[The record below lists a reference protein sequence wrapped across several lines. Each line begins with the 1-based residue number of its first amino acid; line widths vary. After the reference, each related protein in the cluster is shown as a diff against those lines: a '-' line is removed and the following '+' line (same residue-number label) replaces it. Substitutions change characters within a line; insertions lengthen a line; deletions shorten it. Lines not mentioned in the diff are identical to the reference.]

1 MACWGASAGAMRIDK
16 VFIMVTVPLTGPEAI
31 DTRPSPA
38 GARLKEKDTNMNG
51 PARIVALGVALTGMV
66 LSMSGCQ
73 QLEARDQLNKGVDAY
88 KSAHYEE
95 AIGHFQRATELDPTL
110 SMAKTY
116 LATALA
122 QNIVPG
128 ETTPENMKTANQAI
142 AIYQEVLNRNPNDV
156 NSIKRIAG
164 IYYNVNDF
172 DKAKIWQKKVL
183 DIDPKD
189 PEAAYTIGAIDWNQ
203 AHEDLLKLLQSAGL
217 NDDGKG
223 NVKAPKKLMDQYK
236 TQDAALV
243 DEGMKYLNMA
253 LANRPTYDNAMAY
266 LNLMYRSKANID
278 YGNADDVKDDLAQA
292 DQWVQ
297 KALSTRK
304 MNEEKAA
311 KSPKGITM
319 PSQSQ

>member
-1 MACWGASAGAMRIDK
+1 
-16 VFIMVTVPLTGPEAI
+16 
-31 DTRPSPA
+31 
-38 GARLKEKDTNMNG
+38 MNG

-110 SMAKTY
+110 SMAKAY

-128 ETTPENMKTANQAI
+128 ETTPENLKTANQAI
-142 AIYQEVLNRNPNDV
+142 AIYKEVLDKNPSDV

-164 IYYNVNDF
+164 IYYNINDF
-172 DKAKIWQKKVL
+172 ENAKIWQKKVL
-183 DIDPKD
+183 DVDPKD
-189 PEAAYTIGAIDWNQ
+189 PEAAYTIGAIDWNE

-223 NVKAPKKLMDQYK
+223 NVKAPKKLMEQFAEKDGP
-236 TQDAALV
+236 LV
-243 DEGMKYLNMA
+243 DEGMKYLQQA

-266 LNLMYRSKANID
+266 LNLMYRSKAD
-278 YGNADDVKDDLAQA
+278 VDFGHPDEVKDDLAQA
-292 DQWVQ
+292 DQWVA

-304 MNEEKAA
+304 LNEEKAA
-311 KSPKGITM
+311 KEGPKGITM
-319 PSQSQ
+319 PSQNQ

>member
-1 MACWGASAGAMRIDK
+1 
-16 VFIMVTVPLTGPEAI
+16 
-31 DTRPSPA
+31 
-38 GARLKEKDTNMNG
+38 MNG

-142 AIYQEVLNRNPNDV
+142 AIYQEVLNKNPNDV

-164 IYYNVNDF
+164 IYYNVNAF
-172 DKAKIWQKKVL
+172 DKAKEWQKKVL
-183 DIDPKD
+183 AVDPKD

-236 TQDAALV
+236 TQDAPLV
-243 DEGMKYLNMA
+243 DEGMKYLNQA

-319 PSQSQ
+319 PSQNQ

>member
-1 MACWGASAGAMRIDK
+1 
-16 VFIMVTVPLTGPEAI
+16 
-31 DTRPSPA
+31 
-38 GARLKEKDTNMNG
+38 MNG

-95 AIGHFQRATELDPTL
+95 AIGHFQRATQLDPTL

-128 ETTPENMKTANQAI
+128 ETTPENLKTAQQAI
-142 AIYQEVLNRNPNDV
+142 AIYQEVLNKNPNDV
-156 NSIKRIAG
+156 NSLKRIAG
-164 IYYNVNDF
+164 IYYNVNNF
-172 DKAKIWQKKVL
+172 DQAKIWQKKVL
-183 DIDPKD
+183 LVDPKD
-189 PEAAYTIGAIDWNQ
+189 PEAAYTIGAIDWNK
-203 AHEDLLKLLQSAGL
+203 AHEDLLKLLAGVGL

-223 NVKAPKKLMDQYK
+223 NVKAPKKVMDQFK
-236 TQDAALV
+236 QQDADAEA
-243 DEGMKYLNMA
+243 EGMQYLNQA

-266 LNLMYRSKANID
+266 LNLMYRIKANID
-278 YGNADDVKDDLAQA
+278 FGNADQVKDDLAQA
-292 DQWVQ
+292 DQWVA

-304 MNEEKAA
+304 LNEENAA

-319 PSQSQ
+319 PSQNQ

>member
-1 MACWGASAGAMRIDK
+1 
-16 VFIMVTVPLTGPEAI
+16 
-31 DTRPSPA
+31 
-38 GARLKEKDTNMNG
+38 MNG

-142 AIYQEVLNRNPNDV
+142 AIYQEVLNKNPNDV

-164 IYYNVNDF
+164 IYYNVNAF
-172 DKAKIWQKKVL
+172 DKAKEWQKKVL
-183 DIDPKD
+183 EVDPKD

-236 TQDAALV
+236 TQDAPLV
-243 DEGMKYLNMA
+243 DEGMKYLNQA

-319 PSQSQ
+319 PSQNQ

>member
-1 MACWGASAGAMRIDK
+1 
-16 VFIMVTVPLTGPEAI
+16 
-31 DTRPSPA
+31 
-38 GARLKEKDTNMNG
+38 MNG

-66 LSMSGCQ
+66 LSMTGCQ
-73 QLEARDQLNKGVDAY
+73 QLMARDQLNKGVDAY

-95 AIGHFQRATELDPTL
+95 AIGHFQRATQLDPTL
-110 SMAKTY
+110 AMAKTY

-128 ETTPENMKTANQAI
+128 ENTPENLKTANQAI
-142 AIYQEVLNRNPNDV
+142 AIYQEVLAKNPNDV

-164 IYYNVNDF
+164 IYYNINDF
-172 DKAKIWQKKVL
+172 DKAKVWQKKVL
-183 DIDPKD
+183 AVDPKD
-189 PEAAYTIGAIDWNQ
+189 PEAAYTIGAIDWNKC
-203 AHEDLLKLLQSAGL
+203 HEDLLKALAGVGL

-223 NVKAPKKLMDQYK
+223 NVKAPKKVMEQFQQ
-236 TQDAALV
+236 QDAATEE
-243 DEGMKYLNMA
+243 EGMNYLKQA

-266 LNLMYRSKANID
+266 LNLMYRIKANID
-278 YGNADDVKDDLAQA
+278 FGKADDVKDDLAQA

-304 MNEEKAA
+304 MNEENAA

-319 PSQSQ
+319 PSQNQ

>member
-1 MACWGASAGAMRIDK
+1 
-16 VFIMVTVPLTGPEAI
+16 
-31 DTRPSPA
+31 
-38 GARLKEKDTNMNG
+38 MNG
-51 PARIVALGVALTGMV
+51 PARILALGVALTGMV

-128 ETTPENMKTANQAI
+128 EQTPENLKTADQAI
-142 AIYQEVLNRNPNDV
+142 AIYQQVLNKNPNDV

-164 IYYNVNDF
+164 IYYNINAF
-172 DKAKIWQKKVL
+172 DKAKVWQKKVL
-183 DIDPKD
+183 DVDPKD

-203 AHEDLLKLLQSAGL
+203 AHADLLTLLQSAGL

-223 NVKAPKKLMDQYK
+223 NVKAPKKLMEQFQQK
-236 TQDAALV
+236 DASLV
-243 DEGMKYLNMA
+243 DEGMKYLNQA
-253 LANRPTYDNAMAY
+253 LANRPNYDNAMAY
-266 LNLMYRSKANID
+266 LNLMYRIKANID
-278 YGNADDVKDDLAQA
+278 FGHADDVKTDLAQA
-292 DQWVQ
+292 DQWVA

-304 MNEEKAA
+304 LNEEQAA
-311 KSPKGITM
+311 KGPKGITM
-319 PSQSQ
+319 PSQNQ

>member
-1 MACWGASAGAMRIDK
+1 
-16 VFIMVTVPLTGPEAI
+16 
-31 DTRPSPA
+31 
-38 GARLKEKDTNMNG
+38 MNG
-51 PARIVALGVALTGMV
+51 PARILALGVALTGMV

-128 ETTPENMKTANQAI
+128 EQTPENLKTADQAI
-142 AIYQEVLNRNPNDV
+142 AIYQEVLNKNPNDV

-164 IYYNVNDF
+164 IYYNINAF
-172 DKAKIWQKKVL
+172 DKAKVWQKKVL
-183 DIDPKD
+183 DVDPKD

-203 AHEDLLKLLQSAGL
+203 AHADLLTLLQSAGL

-223 NVKAPKKLMDQYK
+223 NVKAPKKLMDQFK
-236 TQDAALV
+236 DKDSQLV
-243 DEGMKYLNMA
+243 DEGMKYLNQA
-253 LANRPTYDNAMAY
+253 LANRPNYDNAMAY
-266 LNLMYRSKANID
+266 LNLMYRIKANVD
-278 YGNADDVKDDLAQA
+278 FGHADDVKTDLAQA
-292 DQWVQ
+292 DQWVA

-304 MNEEKAA
+304 LNEEQAA
-311 KSPKGITM
+311 KGPKGITM
-319 PSQSQ
+319 PSQNQ

>member
-1 MACWGASAGAMRIDK
+1 
-16 VFIMVTVPLTGPEAI
+16 
-31 DTRPSPA
+31 
-38 GARLKEKDTNMNG
+38 MNG

-66 LSMSGCQ
+66 LTMSGCQ

-95 AIGHFQRATELDPTL
+95 AIGHFQRATQLDPTL

-128 ETTPENMKTANQAI
+128 ENTPENLKTANQAI
-142 AIYQEVLNRNPNDV
+142 AIYQEVLNKNPSDV

-164 IYYNVNDF
+164 IYYNINDF
-172 DKAKIWQKKVL
+172 DQAKIWQKKVL
-183 DIDPKD
+183 AVDPKD
-189 PEAAYTIGAIDWNQ
+189 PEAAYTIGAIDWNK
-203 AHEDLLKLLQSAGL
+203 AHEDLLKLLEGVGL

-223 NVKAPKKLMDQYK
+223 NVKAPKKVMDQFK
-236 TQDAALV
+236 QQDADAEE
-243 DEGMKYLNMA
+243 EGMQYLNQA

-266 LNLMYRSKANID
+266 LNLMYRIKADID
-278 YGNADDVKDDLAQA
+278 FGHPDEVKDDLAQA

-304 MNEEKAA
+304 MNEENAA

-319 PSQSQ
+319 PSQNQ

>member
-1 MACWGASAGAMRIDK
+1 
-16 VFIMVTVPLTGPEAI
+16 
-31 DTRPSPA
+31 
-38 GARLKEKDTNMNG
+38 MNG
-51 PARIVALGVALTGMV
+51 PARILALGVALTGMA
-66 LSMSGCQ
+66 LSLSGCQ

-128 ETTPENMKTANQAI
+128 ETTPENLKTADQAI
-142 AIYQEVLNRNPNDV
+142 AIYQEVLNKNPSDV

-164 IYYNVNDF
+164 IYYNINDF

-183 DIDPKD
+183 DVDPKD
-189 PEAAYTIGAIDWNQ
+189 PEAAYTIGAIDWNE
-203 AHEDLLKLLQSAGL
+203 AHVDLLKLLQSGGL

-223 NVKAPKKLMDQYK
+223 NVKAPKKLMDGFK
-236 TQDAALV
+236 DKDGPLV
-243 DEGMKYLNMA
+243 DEGMKYLQQA
-253 LANRPTYDNAMAY
+253 LDNRPNYDNAMAY
-266 LNLMYRSKANID
+266 LNLMYRTKAD
-278 YGNADDVKDDLAQA
+278 VDFGNADDVKADLDQA

-304 MNEEKAA
+304 LNEENAA
-311 KSPKGITM
+311 KGPKGITV
-319 PSQSQ
+319 PSQQQQ

>member
-1 MACWGASAGAMRIDK
+1 
-16 VFIMVTVPLTGPEAI
+16 
-31 DTRPSPA
+31 
-38 GARLKEKDTNMNG
+38 MNG
-51 PARIVALGVALTGMV
+51 PARILALGVALTGMV

-122 QNIVPG
+122 QNIIPG
-128 ETTPENMKTANQAI
+128 EQTPENLKTADQAI
-142 AIYQEVLNRNPNDV
+142 AIYQEVLNKNPNDV

-164 IYYNVNDF
+164 IYYNINDF
-172 DKAKIWQKKVL
+172 NNAKIWQKKVL
-183 DIDPKD
+183 AVDSKD
-189 PEAAYTIGAIDWNQ
+189 PEAAYTIGAIDWNE
-203 AHEDLLKLLQSAGL
+203 AHVDLLKLLQSAGL

-223 NVKAPKKLMDQYK
+223 NVKAPKKLMEQFTEK
-236 TQDAALV
+236 DAAMV
-243 DEGMKYLNMA
+243 DEGMKYLKQA
-253 LANRPTYDNAMAY
+253 LANRPNYDNAMAY
-266 LNLMYRSKANID
+266 LNLMYRLKANID
-278 YGNADDVKDDLAQA
+278 FGHAAEVKDDLAQA
-292 DQWVQ
+292 DNWVQ

-304 MNEEKAA
+304 LNEEKAA

-319 PSQSQ
+319 PSENQ

>member
-1 MACWGASAGAMRIDK
+1 
-16 VFIMVTVPLTGPEAI
+16 
-31 DTRPSPA
+31 
-38 GARLKEKDTNMNG
+38 MNG

-66 LSMSGCQ
+66 LTMSGCQ

-95 AIGHFQRATELDPTL
+95 AIGHFQRATKLDPRL

-128 ETTPENMKTANQAI
+128 ENTPENLKTANQAI
-142 AIYQEVLNRNPNDV
+142 AIYQEVLNRNPSDV

-164 IYYNVNDF
+164 IYYNINDF
-172 DKAKIWQKKVL
+172 DQAKIWQKKVL
-183 DIDPKD
+183 DVDPKD
-189 PEAAYTIGAIDWNQ
+189 PEAAYTIGAIDWNK
-203 AHEDLLKLLQSAGL
+203 AHEDLLKLLEGVGL

-223 NVKAPKKLMDQYK
+223 NVKAPKKVMDQFK
-236 TQDAALV
+236 QQDADAE
-243 DEGMKYLNMA
+243 DEGMKYLNQA

-266 LNLMYRSKANID
+266 LNLMYRIKANID
-278 YGNADDVKDDLAQA
+278 FGHADDVKDDLAEA

-304 MNEEKAA
+304 MNEENAA
-311 KSPKGITM
+311 KGPKGITM
-319 PSQSQ
+319 PSQNQ

>member
-1 MACWGASAGAMRIDK
+1 
-16 VFIMVTVPLTGPEAI
+16 MVSVPLTGPEDLI
-31 DTRPSPA
+31 QGPSPG

-66 LSMSGCQ
+66 LTMSGCQ

-95 AIGHFQRATELDPTL
+95 AIGHFQRATQLDPTL

-128 ETTPENMKTANQAI
+128 ETTPENMKTAHQAI
-142 AIYQEVLNRNPNDV
+142 AIYQEVLNKNPNDV
-156 NSIKRIAG
+156 NSLKRIAG

-172 DKAKIWQKKVL
+172 DQAKVWQKKVL
-183 DIDPKD
+183 AVDPKD
-189 PEAAYTIGAIDWNQ
+189 PEAAYTIGAIDWNK
-203 AHEDLLKLLQSAGL
+203 AHEDLLKLLMGVGL

-223 NVKAPKKLMDQYK
+223 NVKAPKKVMDQFK
-236 TQDAALV
+236 QQDADIE
-243 DEGMKYLNMA
+243 DEGMKYLNQA

-266 LNLMYRSKANID
+266 LNLMYRIKANID
-278 YGNADDVKDDLAQA
+278 FGNADDVKDDLAQA
-292 DQWVQ
+292 DQWVA

-304 MNEEKAA
+304 LNEENAA

-319 PSQSQ
+319 PSQNQ

>member
-1 MACWGASAGAMRIDK
+1 
-16 VFIMVTVPLTGPEAI
+16 
-31 DTRPSPA
+31 
-38 GARLKEKDTNMNG
+38 MNG
-51 PARIVALGVALTGMV
+51 PARILALGVALTGMI

-128 ETTPENMKTANQAI
+128 EQTPENLKTADQAI
-142 AIYQEVLNRNPNDV
+142 AIYQQVLNKNPNDV

-164 IYYNVNDF
+164 IYYNINAF
-172 DKAKIWQKKVL
+172 DKAKVWQKKVL
-183 DIDPKD
+183 DVDPKD

-203 AHEDLLKLLQSAGL
+203 AHADLLTLLQSAGL

-223 NVKAPKKLMDQYK
+223 NVKAPKKLMEQFQQK
-236 TQDAALV
+236 DASLV
-243 DEGMKYLNMA
+243 DEGMKYLNQA
-253 LANRPTYDNAMAY
+253 LANRPNYDNAMAY
-266 LNLMYRSKANID
+266 LNLMYRIKANID
-278 YGNADDVKDDLAQA
+278 FGHADDVKTDLAQA
-292 DQWVQ
+292 DQWVA

-304 MNEEKAA
+304 LNEEQAA
-311 KSPKGITM
+311 KGPKGITM
-319 PSQSQ
+319 PSQNQ